1 MTDVVLE
8 MDHVFKKFKK
18 GEVYDSLRDLIPALS
33 RRLFGGAGKL
43 PLKQNEFW
51 ALDDV
56 SFGVAPGEALG
67 IIGSNGAGKST
78 ILKLLCG
85 VMKATS
91 GDMKVHGVLSALI
104 EVGAGFHPDLTGREN
119 VFLNGTILGMKKEQI
134 RKRFDEIVEFSGL
147 GDFIDTPVKRY
158 SSGMYARLGFS
169 VAAHV
174 DPDILIVD
182 EVLSVGDYLF
192 QKKCIEKM
200 NDIKRKGTTVIFVSH
215 NLKAMAELCD
225 SALLL
230 DHGRCI
236 TVGRPGEVIN
246 AYLNQR
252 LCRDSDKNGPV
263 VSKVVVRGVD
273 GDNVHFESGEKAWV
287 DIEVSSRVRTEGLG
301 LAVGIKDD
309 QFNEVFDTSTSR
321 LGKNTFSVEPGAPLT
336 YTFELQL
343 HLGPGSYYL
352 DCLLYQYETQ
362 TNFDEFLQ
370 AATLIISYDKHIHGV
385 ANLYPVAY
393 EQGEISD
400 ATRLY
405 PLEARRNIALR

>member
-1 MTDVVLE
+1 MPDIVLE

-18 GEVYDSLRDLIPALS
+18 GEVYDSLRDLIPAMS
-33 RRLFGGAGKL
+33 RRVFGGARKALLG
-43 PLKQNEFW
+43 QDEFW
-51 ALDDV
+51 ALNDV
-56 SFGVAPGEALG
+56 SFSVAGGEALG

-91 GDMKVHGVLSALI
+91 GAMKVHGVLSALI

-134 RKRFDEIVEFSGL
+134 RKKFDEIVDFSGL

-158 SSGMYARLGFS
+158 SSGMYARLGFA

-200 NDIKRKGTTVIFVSH
+200 NSIKSKGTTVIFVSH
-215 NLKAMAELCD
+215 NLRAMAELCD

-236 TVGRPGEVIN
+236 TVGSPGEVVN
-246 AYLNQR
+246 TYLNQR
-252 LCRDSDKNGPV
+252 VCRQSHENGPII
-263 VSKVVVRGVD
+263 SRVVVRGID
-273 GDNVHFESGEKAWV
+273 GEGVHFESGERVWI
-287 DIEVSSRVRTEGLG
+287 DIEISSEVKTEGLG
-301 LAVGIKDD
+301 LLIAIRDD
-309 QFNEVFDTSTSR
+309 QFNDVFNVSMSR
-321 LGKNTFSVEPGAPLT
+321 LGKSPFTMGPGTAFT

-343 HLGPGSYYL
+343 HLAPGSFYL
-352 DCLLYQYETQ
+352 DCTLYRYDTLMPYDK
-362 TNFDEFLQ
+362 FSQ
-370 AATLIISYDKHIHGV
+370 AATLIVSCDEHIHGL

-393 EQGEISD
+393 PKGHVAD
-400 ATRLY
+400 ASVSSGLIRLR
-405 PLEARRNIALR
+405 PGAV

>member
-1 MTDVVLE
+1 MPDIVLE

-18 GEVYDSLRDLIPALS
+18 GEVYDSLRDLIPAMS
-33 RRLFGGAGKL
+33 RRVFGGARKALLG
-43 PLKQNEFW
+43 QDEFW
-51 ALDDV
+51 ALNDV
-56 SFGVAPGEALG
+56 SFSVAGGEALG

-91 GDMKVHGVLSALI
+91 GAMKVHGVLSALI

-134 RKRFDEIVEFSGL
+134 RKKFDEIVDFSGL
-147 GDFIDTPVKRY
+147 VDFIDTPVKRY

-200 NDIKRKGTTVIFVSH
+200 NEIKAKGTTVIFVSH

-225 SALLL
+225 TALLL
-230 DHGRCI
+230 DHGKCLMM
-236 TVGRPGEVIN
+236 GSPGEVVN

-252 LCRDSDKNGPV
+252 PCRQSHENGPII
-263 VSKVVVRGVD
+263 SKVVVRGVD
-273 GDNVHFESGEKAWV
+273 GEGIHFESGERAWI
-287 DIEVSSRVRTEGLG
+287 DIEVSSRERFEGLG
-301 LAVGIKDD
+301 LVIGFNDDKFNDVFNVSTSQLRKSPFAVG
-309 QFNEVFDTSTSR
+309 
-321 LGKNTFSVEPGAPLT
+321 PGRAFT
-336 YTFELQL
+336 
-343 HLGPGSYYL
+343 
-352 DCLLYQYETQ
+352 
-362 TNFDEFLQ
+362 
-370 AATLIISYDKHIHGV
+370 
-385 ANLYPVAY
+385 
-393 EQGEISD
+393 
-400 ATRLY
+400 
-405 PLEARRNIALR
+405 